1 MDDMDDMIFL
11 LCARVVKKS
20 WHAEVVAGAV
30 GGLINNLGFLEWR
43 RRSN

>member
-30 GGLINNLGFLEWR
+30 GGLLGFLEN
-43 RRSN
+43 SHF